1 VSPLAWIALVVAG
14 AVGSCARFLVDI
26 AITERTKG
34 ALPWG
39 TLAINVTGSF
49 LLGVVTGLGLDHGF
63 PRTARIVLGVGLCGA
78 YTTFSTFTFET
89 VRLLEEGAGV
99 EAVKNVAGTFVA
111 GALAAA
117 AGLAVAAAW

>member
-1 VSPLAWIALVVAG
+1 MAFVVAG
-14 AVGSCARFLVDI
+14 AAGSAARYLVDI

-49 LLGVVTGLGLDHGF
+49 LLGVITGLVLDHGF
-63 PRTARIVLGVGLCGA
+63 PRTARVVVGVGFCGA

-89 VRLLEEGAGV
+89 VRLLEEGVSV
-99 EAVKNVAGTFVA
+99 EALKNVGGTLLA

-117 AGLAVAAAW
+117 AGLALATL

>member
-1 VSPLAWIALVVAG
+1 VSPLAWMAFVVAG
-14 AVGSCARFLVDI
+14 AVGSAARYLMDI

-39 TLAINVTGSF
+39 TLAINVSGSF
-49 LLGVVTGLGLDHGF
+49 LLGVITGLVLDHGF
-63 PRTARIVLGVGLCGA
+63 PRTARIVLGVGFCGA

-99 EAVKNVAGTFVA
+99 EALRNVAGTFAA

-117 AGLAVAAAW
+117 AGLALATL

>member
-1 VSPLAWIALVVAG
+1 VSPLAWMAFVVAG
-14 AVGSCARFLVDI
+14 ATGSAARYLMDI

-39 TLAINVTGSF
+39 TLAINVSGSF
-49 LLGVVTGLGLDHGF
+49 LLGVITGLVLDHGF
-63 PRTARIVLGVGLCGA
+63 PRTARIVLGVGFCGA

-99 EAVKNVAGTFVA
+99 EALRNVAGTFAA
-111 GALAAA
+111 GGLAAA
-117 AGLAVAAAW
+117 AGLALATL

>member
-1 VSPLAWIALVVAG
+1 MNPLAWTAFVVAA
-14 AVGSCARFLVDI
+14 AVGSSARYLMDI
-26 AITERTKG
+26 AITERTRG

-49 LLGVVTGLGLDHGF
+49 LLGVITGLALHHGF
-63 PRTARIVLGVGLCGA
+63 PRNARIVLGVGFCGA

-89 VRLLEEGAGV
+89 VRLLEEGATV
-99 EAVKNVAGTFVA
+99 EALKNVAGTFVA

-117 AGLAVAAAW
+117 AGLGLATL

>member
-1 VSPLAWIALVVAG
+1 MSPIGWMAFVVAG
-14 AVGSCARFLVDI
+14 AAGSAARYLVDI

-49 LLGVVTGLGLDHGF
+49 LLGVIIGLVLDHGF
-63 PRTARIVLGVGLCGA
+63 PRTARVVVGVGFCGA

-89 VRLLEEGAGV
+89 VRLLEEGVSV
-99 EAVKNVAGTFVA
+99 EALKNVGGTLLA

-117 AGLAVAAAW
+117 AGLALATL